1 MMVPN
6 LTSTGS
12 GGGVPGP
19 RGKSAYEVAVD
30 NGFVGTAADW
40 VASLEG
46 ADGASAYAI
55 AVSEGFEGTQAQ
67 WIESLKGEAGVGL
80 TNRGTF
86 ASGSTYSP
94 SDYVF
99 AAGTSSATS
108 MFICQASESF
118 VATVSPAADPD
129 RWVEFSA
136 PAGADGLDGK
146 SVELRKTATAVQWR
160 QVPDGNWADLVLLAD
175 LKGSDGADGKSVELQ
190 KTSTAIQWRQTGGV
204 FADLVPLAD
213 ITGTNGRDG
222 IDGAQ
227 YVVSTMSSVT
237 LPSAVTAIRVGGY
250 YTPGDG
256 GAALYKFVASQPTHA
271 GKFQTADARWWELQS
286 SGEVHIAQ
294 FGGKP
299 EAAFDNAPAL
309 NNATTY
315 LVGRGG
321 GVIQYGAG
329 IHGIAGEVTL
339 RSLVMH
345 RGVGRR
351 ATIAKRVTGYLGD
364 MYKTLD
370 FDTLN
375 SGDTAGGPH
384 RFGLEDMTING
395 AKDANP
401 TAVGWCLRI
410 YGRAYVLKNLD
421 IEYCAG
427 GGWWSRWGKTA
438 AAWDNDTTD
447 SVMEAL
453 VDGLFV
459 QFCKGTPYFDGPHDS
474 QISRMIVAMSRHN
487 QEFLLGSSSF
497 EIGPRSG
504 GTQFTSLHVW
514 GAFPEWCITNYG
526 TAITITDLVL
536 DDAAEGGGL
545 LKQIGSECFIQGRGI
560 QFGTESI
567 KGLQIGQS
575 GTVAKGNKISLVLT
589 CTPAAV
595 IAYGNDGGN
604 DLDITVNA
612 PTSTVNFTG
621 TRHADTTLRYTER
634 GSGAG
639 ANDYLSVFG
648 ALTVNKQTI
657 QVAPRSGTPTD
668 VAWAE
673 GLIYYES
680 STHRLRVFNG
690 TSWVDL

>member
-1 MMVPN
+1 MMQPS
-6 LTSTGS
+6 LIIGGS
-12 GGGVPGP
+12 GGSGERGP
-19 RGKSAYEVAVD
+19 RGYSSYEIAVQQ
-30 NGFVGTAADW
+30 GFVGDEAAW
-40 VASLEG
+40 LASLEG
-46 ADGASAYAI
+46 PEGPAGADGPQGLQGPKGDKGDA
-55 AVSEGFEGTQAQ
+55 GT
-67 WIESLKGEAGVGL
+67 GL
-80 TNRGTF
+80 TNRGAF
-86 ASGSTYSP
+86 ALGVTYNP

-99 AAGTSSATS
+99 AVGTSAAGS
-108 MFICQASESF
+108 MFISQASAPF
-118 VATVSPAADPD
+118 VATAQPKDDLAN
-129 RWVEFSA
+129 WVEFSA
-136 PAGADGLDGK
+136 PAGADGADG
-146 SVELRKTATAVQWR
+146 T
-160 QVPDGNWADLVLLAD
+160 
-175 LKGSDGADGKSVELQ
+175 DGANGVDGKSVELQ
-190 KTSTAIQWRQTGGV
+190 KAGSAVQWRQTGGV
-204 FADLVPLAD
+204 WADLIPLTE
-213 ITGTNGRDG
+213 ITGPQGPAGDTGQQGPKGDPGDAGVKGDTGDAGRDG

-227 YVVSTMSSVT
+227 YVVSTMSAVT

-321 GVIQYGAG
+321 GVIHYGAG

-384 RFGLEDMTING
+384 RFGMEDMTING

-575 GTVAKGNKISLVLT
+575 GTAAKGNKIALVLT

-621 TRHADTTLRYTER
+621 ARHADTTLRYTER

-673 GLIYYES
+673 GLIYYEN

>member
-12 GGGVPGP
+12 GGGIPGP
-19 RGKSAYEVAVD
+19 RGPAGKSTYELAVEQ
-30 NGFVGTAADW
+30 GFVGT
-40 VASLEG
+40 LEEWLLTQVG
-46 ADGASAYAI
+46 PEGPEGPKGCDGERGPA
-55 AVSEGFEGTQAQ
+55 GPKGD
-67 WIESLKGEAGVGL
+67 KGEAGTGL
-80 TNRGTF
+80 TNRGSFVLGT
-86 ASGSTYSP
+86 TYNP
-94 SDYVF
+94 SDYAF
-99 AAGTSSATS
+99 AAGTSAASS
-108 MFICQASESF
+108 MFISQASAPF
-118 VATVSPAADPD
+118 VAAAQPKDDPIN
-129 RWVEFSA
+129 WVEFSA
-136 PAGADGLDGK
+136 PAGADGADGADGVDGINGK
-146 SVELRKTATAVQWR
+146 SVELRKSGSAVQWR
-160 QVPDGNWADLVLLAD
+160 QTDDVWADLVAL
-175 LKGSDGADGKSVELQ
+175 SE
-190 KTSTAIQWRQTGGV
+190 
-204 FADLVPLAD
+204 
-213 ITGTNGRDG
+213 ITGPQGPQGTQGIQGIQGPAGSKGDTGAAGRDG

-227 YVVSTMSSVT
+227 YVVSTMSGVT
-237 LPSAVTAIRVGGY
+237 LPSTVTAIRVGGY

-256 GAALYKFVASQPTHA
+256 GAALYKVVGSQPAHA

-286 SGEVHIAQ
+286 SGEVHVAQ
-294 FGGKP
+294 FGGRP
-299 EAAFDNAPAL
+299 EATFDNASAL
-309 NNATTY
+309 NNATAF

-321 GVIQYGAG
+321 GGIQYGAG
-329 IHGIAGEVTL
+329 IYGIGGEVTL
-339 RSLVMH
+339 RSLVTH

-351 ATIAKRVTGYLGD
+351 ATVAKRVTGYLGD
-364 MYKTLD
+364 MFKTLN

-375 SGDTAGGPH
+375 AGDTAGGPN

-401 TAVGWCLRI
+401 TAVGWCLKI
-410 YGRAYVLKNLD
+410 YGRAYVIKNVD
-421 IEYCAG
+421 IEYCPG
-427 GGWWSRWGKTA
+427 GGFWSRWGKTA
-438 AAWDNDTTD
+438 AAWDDDYTD

-453 VDGLFV
+453 IDGLFV
-459 QFCKGTPYFDGPHDS
+459 QFSKGTPYFDGPHDT
-474 QISRMIVAMSRHN
+474 QVSRMIVAMSRHN
-487 QEFLLGSSSF
+487 QEFLVGSSSF

-504 GTQFTSLHVW
+504 GTQFASLHVW

-560 QFGTESI
+560 QYGTESI

-595 IAYGNDGGN
+595 IAYGADGGN

-612 PTSTVNFTG
+612 PTSTVNFIG

-634 GSGAG
+634 GAGAG

-657 QVAPRSGTPTD
+657 QVTPRSGTPTD
-668 VAWAE
+668 VTWAE

-680 STHRLRVFNG
+680 STHKLRVFNG
-690 TSWVDL
+690 TAWTDL